1 MSGYFKESL
10 EVYDRKVEFLEKSN
24 ASKAELSKFMILR
37 GDAYRMTED
46 YEEAEKEY
54 KSIPDEDYKSV
65 AMVHLFE
72 LYLKK
77 GDDRQAQ
84 SIQ

>member
-10 EVYDRKVEFLEKSN
+10 EVYDRKVDFLEKSN

-46 YEEAEKEY
+46 YEEA
-54 KSIPDEDYKSV
+54 
-65 AMVHLFE
+65 
-72 LYLKK
+72 
-77 GDDRQAQ
+77 
-84 SIQ
+84 